1 MSTDYTGF
9 RGAAVTVT
17 AAGVQVLSDDR
28 IPQEHAMTVPDPPA
42 GRPEIERPIDL
53 TDTPGHDTSETP
65 GQDTP
70 HRGKPRPAPTPEH
83 HPDRVDRP
91 SDQVGVPAPGV
102 TPVD

>member
-28 IPQEHAMTVPDPPA
+28 IPQEHAMTVPDPA
-42 GRPEIERPIDL
+42 GRPQIERPIDL

-70 HRGKPRPAPTPEH
+70 QHGKPGPAPTPEH
-83 HPDRVDRP
+83 HPDRVDRRG
-91 SDQVGVPAPGV
+91 DDGVVPASGV
-102 TPVD
+102 TTVD